1 MKAICPLFLFY
12 EDILHIF
19 IVLYLFTFV
28 NEFPIKYF
36 YFSNAYIYYIIN
48 IELKGGPMSIISER
62 RKLNKA
68 IRKSKTIFL
77 MAHKNLDLDALGSS
91 IGMLKF
97 LQKRRKQVY
106 LIIDDRTHEAGVE
119 KVLRELE
126 GCLNIIRSE
135 NLEEYLN
142 PKDKKNLLIVL
153 DTNKQELVQSEKALK
168 KIDNKLVIDHHDLG
182 RTTIKN
188 ATLIIDNKVSSTC
201 EMITNLIE
209 YYDIDID
216 SYYATILLA
225 GIVLDTNNYTLNTM
239 AETFY
244 TSYYLTS
251 LGASAKKV
259 QYLLKQDIN
268 EYAERQKLLSSIET
282 INDKIALTKAT
293 PYAHYRREELAKV
306 ADTLLFFNNIEASFV
321 IGHIN
326 KDVIGLSARSL
337 GGYDIGKILEKLGG
351 GGDSYTGAAKFEN
364 TTISNVEKELKR
376 IIEEE
381 SEGE

>member
-1 MKAICPLFLFY
+1 
-12 EDILHIF
+12 
-19 IVLYLFTFV
+19 
-28 NEFPIKYF
+28 
-36 YFSNAYIYYIIN
+36 
-48 IELKGGPMSIISER
+48 MSIISER
-62 RKLNKA
+62 KKINKC

-97 LQKRRKQVY
+97 LEKRRKKVY
-106 LIIDDRTHEAGVE
+106 LIIDDRIHEKGVE
-119 KVLRELE
+119 KVLVELE

-142 PKDKKNLLIVL
+142 PNDNKNLLLIL

-168 KIDNKLVIDHHDLG
+168 KIENKLIIDHHDLG

-188 ATLIIDNKVSSTC
+188 ATLVIDNKVSSTC

-282 INDKIALTKAT
+282 INDKIAITKAT
-293 PYAHYRREELAKV
+293 PYTHYRREELAKV

-326 KDVIGLSARSL
+326 KDVIGISARSL

-351 GGDSYTGAAKFEN
+351 GGDANTGAAKFEN
-364 TTISNVEKELKR
+364 TTISNVEKELKKV
-376 IIEEE
+376 IEEE